1 MRPMPPQPAVTVA
14 VFVSSTSLDLKPE
27 REAVEASLQRMRDTK
42 FVGMEYFGSRDETT
56 EVASLDEVDRSQVY
70 IGIFG
75 GRYGSGIT
83 EREYRRA
90 QERGLPCFIYFKA
103 ESAIDPSWRETDP
116 DKSARLTALKQ
127 ELRGTGPPHG
137 HRIQQSA

>member
-1 MRPMPPQPAVTVA
+1 MHLMPSRPSVTVA

-27 REAVEASLQRMRDTK
+27 REAVEVSLQRMRDTK